1 MYPHVICV
9 SVYPHESWGS
19 LDNICNV
26 KHLCNLTYLKQ
37 FIANDQHEQTGNIF
51 LDATLPFTTFSNIP
65 QLTKLTLI
73 NNNTRPVYTNYRL
86 LTVFIIFTGVS
97 VLFVFQPWPALT
109 DLMELKPLHT
119 FKLQMTF
126 ICLMALNFFLALL
139 IELSFATLS
148 VTQFFESIKCAERK
162 QPQYKEMTALWGNL
176 TNEITIKNF
185 YSWLLTKTQGNSLYR
200 ARLYKFR
207 VDYFFTRFGLCLKPI
222 IVGDRSGL
230 WFSDLIRLFYV
241 SIKDFVSW

>member
-119 FKLQMTF
+119 FKLQVILKHAQSSIIWHYTVVV
-126 ICLMALNFFLALL
+126 CLS
-139 IELSFATLS
+139 ILSL
-148 VTQFFESIKCAERK
+148 TQFS
-162 QPQYKEMTALWGNL
+162 QLM
-176 TNEITIKNF
+176 NEIVHLNNSMNASSHVFFFSVIYSIRNF
-185 YSWLLTKTQGNSLYR
+185 DVICC
-200 ARLYKFR
+200 F
-207 VDYFFTRFGLCLKPI
+207 
-222 IVGDRSGL
+222 
-230 WFSDLIRLFYV
+230 
-241 SIKDFVSW
+241 